1 MNTTL
6 TFFINF
12 CACAVL
18 WTTLTDGASQEEE
31 AAGKLQYSVTKI
43 KEILKIPDLI
53 VVEDLTER
61 RPDKQVEQSNQY
73 QQLPVCSVGQ

>member
-1 MNTTL
+1 MISSSSCESEL
-6 TFFINF
+6 L
-12 CACAVL
+12 ACAVL
-18 WTTLTDGASQEEE
+18 RTMLTDGVPQEEE

-61 RPDKQVEQSNQY
+61 RPDKQVQPSY
-73 QQLPVCSVGQ
+73 Q